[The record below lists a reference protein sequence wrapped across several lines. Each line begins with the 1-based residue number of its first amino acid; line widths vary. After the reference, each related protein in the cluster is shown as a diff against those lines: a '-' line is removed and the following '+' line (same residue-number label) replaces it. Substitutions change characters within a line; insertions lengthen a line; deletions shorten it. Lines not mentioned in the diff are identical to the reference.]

1 MGQLI
6 FPITK
11 KEAEKSGVAY
21 SSQANKDALFPS
33 RLRKLR
39 EEKGVSQAVLSAM
52 LGVSKSTVG
61 LWETGDTL
69 PDARALYDMANYFG
83 VSVDYM
89 LCRSNV
95 KNIAA
100 DIQAA
105 AKCTGLSEIVIDWLQ
120 SINCDSMRLETL
132 EMLNAILGNK
142 TFQALLPFVNEL
154 KNAQIAAEID
164 RWSDDADYIPTQQIG
179 NGKYVVGGY
188 EYLSVLEYRIAE
200 CFRMVINDITLKSLD
215 NIGG

>member
-89 LCRSNV
+89 LCRSDV

-105 AKCTGLSEIVIDWLQ
+105 AKCTGLPEIVIDWLQ
-120 SINCDSMRLETL
+120 SVKCDSTRLETL
-132 EMLNAILGNK
+132 ETLNAIIGNK
-142 TFQALLPFVNEL
+142 TFQVLLLSVNEL
-154 KNAQIAAEID
+154 KKVQIAAEVD
-164 RWSDDADYIPTQQIG
+164 RWIDDADYIPTQEIG
-179 NGKYVVGGY
+179 YGKYVVGGY